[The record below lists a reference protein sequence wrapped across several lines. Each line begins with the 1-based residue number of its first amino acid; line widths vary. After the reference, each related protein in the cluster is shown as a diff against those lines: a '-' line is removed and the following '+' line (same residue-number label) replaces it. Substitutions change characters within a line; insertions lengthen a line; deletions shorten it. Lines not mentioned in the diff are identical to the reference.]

1 MFSFLLEIRW
11 SAVANL
17 MIILFNV
24 VRNLQTLP
32 KWLLH
37 FTFSA
42 AKYEDS
48 VPVFS
53 VYLSIVS
60 IVLFSKF

>member
-1 MFSFLLEIRW
+1 MFSFLLEICW
-11 SAVANL
+11 SAVADL
-17 MIILFNV
+17 MVILFNV

-37 FTFSA
+37 FAFSP
-42 AKYEDS
+42 AKYEGS
-48 VPVFS
+48 VPIFS
-53 VYLSIVS
+53 VYLSIVF